1 MTPVRHHGRGISPRE
16 NAATDRYCV
25 NMTFSFSGKG
35 FQDLRAAAEQVKKS
49 MINSFESIDAL
60 KFDNLHYLISPAE
73 NEDGDGD

>member
-1 MTPVRHHGRGISPRE
+1 MTSIRRLTRRISPRQD
-16 NAATDRYCV
+16 AAMDRYSV
-25 NMTFSFSGKG
+25 SMAFSFSGKG

-49 MINSFESIDAL
+49 MIRSFESIDAL

>member
-1 MTPVRHHGRGISPRE
+1 M
-16 NAATDRYCV
+16 DRYCV
-25 NMTFSFSGKG
+25 NMTFSFSGEG